1 MFAPAFRYARTEVS
15 SALNANPPATPT
27 SLLPPAPAVALAV
40 NVLAASSAA
49 ITFTV
54 PAASVP
60 VPPNQD
66 SVRRSATLIAT
77 AMAAPRLVPVVFSP
91 VAVVVTVSV
100 DWDLTLTV
108 VAVCVAL
115 ESMEAPVW
123 TFSTPTATAPEI
135 VMLPSLVLALLLVSV
150 LPELLPAGAP
160 AGAELPLAPPGV
172 DAAVVMTLRVLMAS
186 TFSVAALT
194 CDAPVSAA
202 VVSVPVTVVTAT
214 AAPAVPTTLP
224 LALVVMASTSL
235 ACSVASPV
243 ALMPALPSTTRSEP
257 AVNAP
262 LSGLSRT
269 LTLTM
274 AASKLA
280 SVLLLP
286 GCAVALMTASECACA
301 VSAPVRLICAVPPM
315 CTFGSDPVST
325 SITFTV
331 LACAEATMF
340 WSTKAS
346 ICASFALITEA
357 PRMSTRA
364 ELKLVTSVAERPLLK
379 KLSPSSLTS
388 TSDFDSSV
396 TVPPVAVSV
405 ALLTVTVLVASASRP
420 FTRPVLL
427 AYAVSVMFGALI
439 TEAASMVIAE
449 SEITSNRPPVAVV

>member
-135 VMLPSLVLALLLVSV
+135 VMLPSLVLALWLVNV
-150 LPELLPAGAP
+150 LKELLPAGAP
-160 AGAELPLAPPGV
+160 GAELPLAPPGV

-243 ALMPALPSTTRSEP
+243 ALMPALPSTTRSAP

-262 LSGLSRT
+262 LSGLSST

-280 SVLLLP
+280 LVLLLP